1 MMTNDS
7 QDVMSSFTQRL
18 LVLAGMTSDE
28 DTVLKFCEP
37 RGTSRQTLFSG
48 LLKGTYR
55 KPFLIED
62 PEYLAMCFT
71 LDGCTQT
78 EMRLDDPVA
87 LANEYTR
94 KMMGF
99 LLFEAHPKKILMI
112 GLGGGSLAKY
122 CHQHLPDTELTAVEI
137 DLDVIAMRAHFFVPP
152 DDERFKVINADG
164 AEHVAQMADRGERS
178 DVMLID
184 AYGPFGIAKSVV
196 GRAFVE
202 NARRVLGP
210 EGVFVLNLVAD
221 ADECKSYVETI
232 RQVFDSPVI
241 VIAMKRGG
249 GNLIVFAGNALLDP
263 HRVSLALRNAERIE
277 DRLGL
282 FFPTLLRQLN
292 ETLTRLDPRLPVAP
306 T

>member
-1 MMTNDS
+1 
-7 QDVMSSFTQRL
+7 MSNFTERL

-28 DTVLKFCEP
+28 NTVLKFCEP
-37 RGTSRQTLFSG
+37 SGTSRDSLYKG

-62 PEYLAMCFT
+62 REYRAMCFA

-78 EMRLDDPVA
+78 EMRLDDPLA

-99 LLFEAHPKKILMI
+99 LLFEARPKNILMI

-122 CHQHLPDTELTAVEI
+122 CHQYLPDTEFTAVEI
-137 DLDVIAMRAHFFVPP
+137 DPNVIAMRAHFHVPA
-152 DDERFKVINADG
+152 DDERFKVINAGG
-164 AEHVAQMADRGERS
+164 AEHVAQMAERGERT

-184 AYGPFGIAKSVV
+184 AYDPNGIAKSVV
-196 GRAFVE
+196 ERGFVE
-202 NARRVLGP
+202 NARRILRP
-210 EGVFVLNLVAD
+210 SGVFVLNLVAEV
-221 ADECKSYVETI
+221 DECERYVETI

-241 VIAMKRGG
+241 VIAMKQG
-249 GNLIVFAGNALLDP
+249 GNLVVFAGNALLDP
-263 HRVSLALRNAERIE
+263 QRVPLALHNAERIE

-282 FFPTLLRQLN
+282 FFPTLLRHLN
-292 ETLTRLDPRLPVAP
+292 KAHGRLGLRACHALD
-306 T
+306 

>member
-1 MMTNDS
+1 
-7 QDVMSSFTQRL
+7 MSNFTQRL
-18 LVLAGMTSDE
+18 LVIAGMTSDE
-28 DTVLKFCEP
+28 NTVLKFCEP
-37 RGTSRQTLFSG
+37 RGTSRDTLFKG

-62 PEYLAMCFT
+62 REYRAMCFA

-78 EMRLDDPVA
+78 EMRLDDPLA

-99 LLFEAHPKKILMI
+99 LLFEARPKNILMI

-122 CHQHLPDTELTAVEI
+122 CHQHLPETAFTAVEI
-137 DLDVIAMRAHFFVPP
+137 DRNVIAMRAHFYVPP

-164 AEHVAQMADRGERS
+164 AEHIAQMAERGERT
-178 DVMLID
+178 DVMLVD
-184 AYGPFGIAKSVV
+184 AYDPNGIAKSVV
-196 GRAFVE
+196 ERAFVE
-202 NARRVLGP
+202 NAKRVLGP
-210 EGVFVLNLVAD
+210 NGVFVLNLVAEV
-221 ADECKSYVETI
+221 DECQRYVETI

-249 GNLIVFAGNALLDP
+249 NLVVFAGNALFDP
-263 HRVSLALRNAERIE
+263 LRVPLALRIAERIE

-282 FFPTLLRQLN
+282 FFPTLLGHLKGTHGQL
-292 ETLTRLDPRLPVAP
+292 TSMPCP
-306 T
+306 